1 MTRHFAPEVYR
12 LAFRCVL
19 IRMDIPR
26 KGAARNRTIKRIVI
40 GAVVALAAGG
50 ATYSISKMQP
60 AAPSVERSVVWIE
73 TVKRGPMLRQ
83 ERGLGTLVPE
93 EILWIPAET
102 DGRIERI
109 VLRPGATV
117 RPDSIIM
124 VLTNPD
130 LELAAFDLE
139 WQVKAAEA
147 NLRDLKVQLESKKLT
162 QQSDTAGV
170 ESQYSQAKLTADRDE
185 ALTKFG
191 LKADLEGKLSRAKA
205 EELANRLAIEKKRLA
220 INQESIDAQLA
231 AQMVQVEK
239 LKAALELKRKQVG
252 MLKIRA
258 GNEGV
263 LQEMTFEAG
272 QRVTAGT
279 VLAKVA
285 QPWKLKAA
293 IKIAETRA
301 KEIVIGQVAS
311 IDTRNGVIEG
321 RVSRIDPAAQN
332 GTVTVDVKLTG
343 ALPQGARPELSV
355 DGTIDLERIAD
366 VLYMAR
372 PVFAQANSSASLFK
386 YDPQTKEATR
396 VKVKLG
402 RISVNAIEVLEG
414 LQVNDQVV
422 LSDMSQWDSRD
433 RIRILN

>member
-1 MTRHFAPEVYR
+1 
-12 LAFRCVL
+12 
-19 IRMDIPR
+19 
-26 KGAARNRTIKRIVI
+26 
-40 GAVVALAAGG
+40 
-50 ATYSISKMQP
+50 
-60 AAPSVERSVVWIE
+60 
-73 TVKRGPMLRQ
+73 
-83 ERGLGTLVPE
+83 
-93 EILWIPAET
+93 
-102 DGRIERI
+102 
-109 VLRPGATV
+109 
-117 RPDSIIM
+117 M

-130 LELAAFDLE
+130 LELAAFDVE

-162 QQSDTAGV
+162 QQSETSSV
-170 ESQYSQAKLTADRDE
+170 ESQFSQAKLTADRDE
-185 ALTKFG
+185 ALTKLG

-205 EELANRLAIEKKRLA
+205 EELGNKLVIEKKRLA
-220 INQESIDAQLA
+220 INQDAIEAQLA

-239 LKAALELKRKQVG
+239 LKAALDLKRKQVG

-263 LQEMTFEAG
+263 LQEMTLEAG

-301 KEIVIGQVAS
+301 KEISIGQVAS
-311 IDTRNGVIEG
+311 IDTRNGIIEG
-321 RVSRIDPAAQN
+321 RVSRIDPAAKD
-332 GTVTVDVKLTG
+332 GTVTVDVKLLG

-366 VLYMAR
+366 VLYMPR
-372 PVFAQANSSASLFK
+372 PVFAQANSPASLFK
-386 YDPQTKEATR
+386 YNPQAKEATR